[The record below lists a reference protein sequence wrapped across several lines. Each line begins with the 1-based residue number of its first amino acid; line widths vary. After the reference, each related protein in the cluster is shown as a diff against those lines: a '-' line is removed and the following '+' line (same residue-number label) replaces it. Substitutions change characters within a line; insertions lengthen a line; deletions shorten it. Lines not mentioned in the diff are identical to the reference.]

1 HAGGALVEVLLLE
14 QCGLAAQKAGRDPL
28 DRGGTAIADHHERWL
43 DEHRE
48 ALTLQPLLELGG
60 TRLELLQRG
69 PRLFLLLGLG
79 ERGADVEQESGKG
92 EREDPR
98 HRRARQHE
106 VSRCCANFSPNVR
119 AWPGV
124 WLYDP
129 GHGPR
134 DAQPR

>member
-1 HAGGALVEVLLLE
+1 MHELVRQRAETRGVHDERARVRRVVAVRRARIVVEELLRAREERLAILEQPDLEHAGGALVEVLLLE

-69 PRLFLLLGLG
+69 PRLFLLLG
-79 ERGADVEQESGKG
+79 
-92 EREDPR
+92 
-98 HRRARQHE
+98 
-106 VSRCCANFSPNVR
+106 
-119 AWPGV
+119 
-124 WLYDP
+124 
-129 GHGPR
+129 
-134 DAQPR
+134 